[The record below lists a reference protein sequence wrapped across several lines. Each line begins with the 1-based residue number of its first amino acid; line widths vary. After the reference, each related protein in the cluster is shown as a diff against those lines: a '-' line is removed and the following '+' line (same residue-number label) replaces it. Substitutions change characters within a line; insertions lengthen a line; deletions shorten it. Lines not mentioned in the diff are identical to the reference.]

1 MGVRLSR
8 RALLALTAPLVAAPF
23 LPRRLLAGEPAIP
36 ALPFRVL
43 IASWFARANGPASP
57 SVDGAFVDAQ
67 IAQAKALFAPH
78 GIAFEEG
85 PGARAA
91 LDTRHGRLDTRAD
104 RDALAAHLAAGAI
117 TIFFV
122 GSLRDVDAPDG
133 FRMGVTWRKLTDL
146 SKKYVIV
153 AADAG
158 PTTLAHE
165 LGHYLGNGHSGV
177 RNNLMSYLRDG
188 GEVSLDASQG
198 RISRRTARTSIARRE
213 LVPTR

>member
-1 MGVRLSR
+1 MKWRLSR
-8 RALLALTAPLVAAPF
+8 RALLALGAPLVAPTL
-23 LPRRLLAGEPAIP
+23 LPRPSLAAEPAVP

-43 IASWFARANGPASP
+43 VAAWFARANGPASP
-57 SVDGAFVDAQ
+57 SVDDAFIDAQ
-67 IAQAKALFAPH
+67 IAEAKSLFAPH
-78 GIAFEEG
+78 GIAFQEG
-85 PGARAA
+85 AGARSP
-91 LDTRHGRLDTRAD
+91 LDTRHGRLETRAD
-104 RDALAAHLAAGAI
+104 RDALAAHLAEGAI
-117 TIFFV
+117 TLFFV
-122 GSLRDVDAPDG
+122 GSLRDVDTPEL

-188 GEVSLDASQG
+188 GEVSLDTSQG
-198 RISRRTARTSIARRE
+198 RISRRTARALIARRE
-213 LVPTR
+213 LIPAP